1 MSNTNW
7 TDEALIAGI
16 QNGGSAREEALKRI
30 YLKPGLRET
39 VFRHVYEHGGSREDA
54 QDIFQESLVLF
65 DRNLREGRFEGKS
78 ALSTYFVAIAKWRW
92 VTVRRQQGR
101 YTDISPAQHDET
113 VDSPEAETIRGEYRE
128 LFQEALGQIGDRCRE
143 LLKLYQL
150 EHSMDEIAQLMQY
163 SNADVAKKEAYRCRM
178 RFRELLET
186 NPAFAV
192 LLKGREG

>member
-1 MSNTNW
+1 MANTNW

-30 YLKPGLRET
+30 YLTPGLRET
-39 VFRHVYEHGGSREDA
+39 VLRHVYEHGGSREDA
-54 QDIFQESLVLF
+54 QDIFQETLVLF

-92 VTVRRQQGR
+92 VTVRRQKGR
-101 YTDISPAQHDET
+101 YTDLAPTHFDEA
-113 VDSPEAETIRGEYRE
+113 VESPEATTIQSEYRE

-150 EHSMDEIAQLMQY
+150 DHSMEEIADMMQY
-163 SNADVAKKEAYRCRM
+163 SNANVAKKEAYRCRG

-186 NPAFAV
+186 NPEYAA
-192 LLKGREG
+192 LLKRGS